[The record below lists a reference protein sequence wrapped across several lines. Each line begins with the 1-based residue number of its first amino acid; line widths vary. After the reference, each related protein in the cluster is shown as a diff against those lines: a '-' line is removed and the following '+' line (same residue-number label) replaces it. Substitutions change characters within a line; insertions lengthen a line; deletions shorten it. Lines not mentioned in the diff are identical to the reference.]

1 MKKIDETTI
10 FQEKLKHYEAQAPD
24 FDALF
29 QTEVLSDAAL
39 RPIFQSKLNHLES
52 DSPSFDDMF
61 AGETLVKTAP
71 KKRMF
76 PLWISIGAAAACLG
90 LLLLLPKD
98 IQLQPQQLTQT
109 KQTAIQKVEAKSR
122 LTTHR
127 NRRITALAETVEK
140 PEIVE
145 PLTFSTHRRI
155 VQDDTLNNTDKKV
168 ESDTSNSTTQIKPAK
183 KSNLTVNNGRSVEKA
198 YAEAKAKKGQAKH
211 DKMTLGTNLISSN
224 RLLSQ
229 VNTKSTDIYPLQGI
243 AKSYSAAF
251 NTLESDAN
259 KLTSSSGTTKNT
271 WLTPEN
277 LPKGFNLQEYKA
289 VYSMPLSLGL
299 SVSIPVCKNIEL
311 ISGLNYTY
319 LSGNVS
325 GSNASLTFDLKQELH
340 YLGIPLKASVKFLN
354 MGRFGVYAAFGGTL
368 EKALAGVQNAHVD
381 KTDGNSSDWEHSQ
394 AIDGF
399 QTSITGQ
406 LGVSFE
412 LNKTFNL
419 YFEPGVSYYNP
430 SNQPISSRT
439 EEPFNFNLGL
449 GLRYHFN

>member
-10 FQEKLKHYEAQAPD
+10 FQEKLKHFEAQAPD

-29 QTEVLSDAAL
+29 QTEVLSDASL
-39 RPIFQSKLNHLES
+39 RPIFQPKLNHLES
-52 DSPSFDDMF
+52 DSPSFDDLFM
-61 AGETLVKTAP
+61 GETLVKTAP
-71 KKRMF
+71 KKRML

-90 LLLLLPKD
+90 LLLLLPKK
-98 IQLQPQQLTQT
+98 IQIQPEQLSRTEQT
-109 KQTAIQKVEAKSR
+109 PNQKVGVKSR
-122 LTTHR
+122 QTIHRSRAMSALT
-127 NRRITALAETVEK
+127 EVVEK
-140 PEIVE
+140 TEQIE
-145 PLTFSTHRRI
+145 PLTFSTNKKL
-155 VQDDTLNNTDKKV
+155 VQEDVLNTNEKKA
-168 ESDTSNSTTQIKPAK
+168 ESDTLSSNTQIKPAK
-183 KSNLTVNNGRSVEKA
+183 KNNLTVNNKRSVEEA
-198 YAEAKAKKGQAKH
+198 YAEAKVKKGQAKH

-259 KLTSSSGTTKNT
+259 KLAGTSGTAKNT

-277 LPKGFNLQEYKA
+277 LPNGFNLQEYKA
-289 VYSMPLSLGL
+289 VYSLPFSIGL
-299 SVSIPVCKNIEL
+299 SVSVPVCKNIEL

-368 EKALAGVQNAHVD
+368 EKALTGVQHAHVD
-381 KTDGNSSDWEHSQ
+381 KTDGSSSDWEHSQ

-419 YFEPGVSYYNP
+419 YIEPGVSYYNP
-430 SNQPISSRT
+430 SDQPISSRT

-449 GLRYHFN
+449 GLRYRIN